1 MIDRVMSTLFKV
13 SDSMK
18 VTPGK
23 NADKIQQ
30 KPFSLE
36 QNIAMETAQ
45 EMAKTHRSGET
56 KPPEQLSWQDR
67 QDQLPFVPLPLRTPL
82 YEDARF
88 YWKLKDFSAKVGEA
102 GEAKVIFSIHTDTLG
117 LLWFSVSAQS
127 NQVLAVQCVT
137 ENNGSAEVFRASSS
151 EMQQELADLGYANV
165 VVSCRVQPGIRS
177 IADLD
182 PDFASND
189 QPCLLDVQV

>member
-13 SDSMK
+13 SESMK

-23 NADKIQQ
+23 NVDKMQQ

-36 QNIAMETAQ
+36 QSIAMETTQ
-45 EMAKTHRSGET
+45 ELAKTHRSSEA
-56 KPPEQLSWQDR
+56 KPTEQISLQDR

-88 YWKLKDFSAKVGEA
+88 YWKLKDFSAKVEENGD
-102 GEAKVIFSIHTDTLG
+102 AKVIFSIHTNTLG
-117 LLWFSVSAQS
+117 LLWFSVSAHS

-137 ENNGSAEVFRASSS
+137 ENNCSAEVLRANSP
-151 EMQQELADLGYANV
+151 EMQQELAHLGYAQV
-165 VVSCRVQPGIRS
+165 VVSCRVQPGIRN

-182 PDFASND
+182 PDFANGA
-189 QPCLLDVQV
+189 QPTLLDVQV